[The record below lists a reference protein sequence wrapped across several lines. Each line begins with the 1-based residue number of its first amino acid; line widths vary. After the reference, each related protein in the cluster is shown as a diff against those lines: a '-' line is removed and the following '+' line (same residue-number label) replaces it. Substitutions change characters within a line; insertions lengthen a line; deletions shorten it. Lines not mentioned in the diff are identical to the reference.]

1 MEYLAQ
7 PPEITSAKI
16 YSGPG
21 SEPMMVAASA
31 WSALA
36 AELKTVAASYRA
48 VITQL
53 TGEEWLGPTSATMA
67 AAAAPYVAWM
77 ERTAEQAEQA
87 AGQGRTAAAA
97 YETAHALTVP
107 PMSVT
112 ANRVLLNKLVATNVL
127 GQNTASI
134 ATTEAVHGEMWA
146 QDTLA
151 MQGYHAQSSAATQ
164 LAQFTAPPNPTNP
177 GGDGAAA
184 GAAGAAAAGAAGS
197 QAKTASVTLNS
208 LVNSLSAEAA
218 KLPHT
223 AQDVLNDPNYNL
235 LNQGMT
241 QLVTNSNLQSNNV
254 CAVWRGVSGV
264 TGLQKMFS
272 EIAKDASKAAAP
284 AAAAAAAPAATGAA
298 NAAAGA
304 AASLGGAGA
313 IGGLSVPSGWVP
325 PAPPLTTLGPVS
337 GGSWQPIGPGVPA
350 APVPSAGA
358 GILGPTPMA
367 PPSGMPG
374 MPGVPAAAA
383 GAGFRGFGGPRYG
396 TQLTVMPRR
405 PFGG

>member
-1 MEYLAQ
+1 MEYWTQ
-7 PPEITSAKI
+7 PPEITSARI

-21 SEPMMVAASA
+21 SEPMTVAASA
-31 WSALA
+31 WSTLA
-36 AELKTVAASYRA
+36 AELKTVAAAYRS
-48 VITQL
+48 VINQL
-53 TGEEWLGPTSATMA
+53 TGEQWLGPSSATMA
-67 AAAAPYVAWM
+67 AAAAPYLAWM
-77 ERTAEQAEQA
+77 EHTAEQAEQA
-87 AGQGRTAAAA
+87 AGQGRAAAAA

-107 PMSVT
+107 PVSVT
-112 ANRVLLNKLVATNVL
+112 ANRVLLHKLVATNVL

-134 ATTEAVHGEMWA
+134 ATTEAAHGEMWA

-151 MQGYHAQSSAATQ
+151 MQGYHTQSSAATT
-164 LAQFTAPPNPTNP
+164 LTQFTAPPNPTNP
-177 GGDGAAA
+177 GGEGAAA
-184 GAAGAAAAGAAGS
+184 GAAGGAAAT
-197 QAKTASVTLNS
+197 QAKTASATLNS
-208 LVNSLSAEAA
+208 LVNSLSARSADA
-218 KLPHT
+218 NAPGIADDILK
-223 AQDVLNDPNYNL
+223 DPNYNL

-241 QLVTNSNLQSNNV
+241 QLVTNSNLQSNNI

-272 EIAKDASKAAAP
+272 EVAKDAAKVTAP
-284 AAAAAAAPAATGAA
+284 AAAAAGAA
-298 NAAAGA
+298 QGAASAANGA

-313 IGGLSVPSGWVP
+313 VGGLSVPSTWVP

-337 GGSWQPIGPGVPA
+337 GGSWQPIGPGIPA
-350 APVPSAGA
+350 TPVPSAGA
-358 GILGPTPMA
+358 GILGTTPMA

-374 MPGVPAAAA
+374 MPGVPAAGAA

>member
-1 MEYLAQ
+1 
-7 PPEITSAKI
+7 
-16 YSGPG
+16 
-21 SEPMMVAASA
+21 MVAASA

-67 AAAAPYVAWM
+67 AAAAPYLAWM
-77 ERTAEQAEQA
+77 EQTAEQAEQA
-87 AGQGRTAAAA
+87 AEQGRTAAAA

-107 PMSVT
+107 PISVT
-112 ANRVLLNKLVATNVL
+112 ANRMLLNKLVATNVL

-134 ATTEAVHGEMWA
+134 AATEAAHGEMWA

-151 MQGYHAQSSAATQ
+151 MQGYHAQSSAATT
-164 LAQFTAPPNPTNP
+164 LTQFTSPPNPTNP
-177 GGDGAAA
+177 GGEGAAT
-184 GAAGAAAAGAAGS
+184 GAAGAA
-197 QAKTASVTLNS
+197 TASAATSQGNLASGTLNS
-208 LVNSLSAEAA
+208 LVNSMSQSQANATQ
-218 KLPHT
+218 PPNI
-223 AQDVLNDPNYNL
+223 AQDILQDPNYNL
-235 LNQGMT
+235 LNQGMN
-241 QLVTNSNLQSNNV
+241 QLVSNSNLQSNNV

-264 TGLQKMFS
+264 TGIQKMFS
-272 EIAKDASKAAAP
+272 EIAKDAAKVAAP
-284 AAAAAAAPAATGAA
+284 AAAAAAPAA
-298 NAAAGA
+298 NAANGA

-313 IGGLSVPSGWVP
+313 LGGLSVPASWVP

-337 GGSWQPIGPGVPA
+337 GGSWQPIGPGIPA
-350 APVPSAGA
+350 TPVPSAGA

-374 MPGVPAAAA
+374 MPGVPAAGAA